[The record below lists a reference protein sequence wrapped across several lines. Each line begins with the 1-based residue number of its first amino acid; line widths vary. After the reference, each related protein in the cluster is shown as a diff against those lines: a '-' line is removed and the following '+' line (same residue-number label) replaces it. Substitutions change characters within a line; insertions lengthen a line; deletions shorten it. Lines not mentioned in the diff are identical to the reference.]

1 MRLPGNSPTKRFLI
15 VLVAALLGWQALT
28 AVADVLNG
36 SPTPTPTEQPQAP
49 APTPEVDTS
58 SITAGDTPSPTPSP
72 SSTATITYIPIPTNS
87 PAAAPTFA
95 DNQSVQLKA
104 PATIPVDPRATQATL
119 PAIYL
124 HGSDYVLACVA
135 TQGARAIINGGNNS
149 DTTTGTT
156 LITGNNS
163 TRLYLS
169 GTSAQVTQSINSG
182 TGLKLIGTSASS
194 RVTGAFVTIKIA
206 ALTAPSLDS
215 TFCGQAAAAHTTT
228 VTTLGLDL
236 NLQKNTI
243 GLKGK

>member
-1 MRLPGNSPTKRFLI
+1 MRLPGNSPIKRLLI

-36 SPTPTPTEQPQAP
+36 SPTPTPTEQAQEP
-49 APTPEVDTS
+49 APLPPVDTS
-58 SITAGDTPSPTPSP
+58 SITDGSTPTPTPSP
-72 SSTATITYIPIPTNS
+72 SSTASITYIPIPSQT
-87 PAAAPTFA
+87 PEAAPTFA
-95 DNQSVQLKA
+95 DNQSVQLKS
-104 PATIPVDPRATQATL
+104 PSTIPVDPRATQATL

-124 HGSDYVLACVA
+124 HSSDYVLACVA
-135 TQGARAIINGGNNS
+135 TQGARAVITSSNNS

-169 GTSAQVTQSINSG
+169 GTSAQVTQSINAG
-182 TGLKLIGTSASS
+182 TGLRLIGTSQSS
-194 RVTGAFVTIKIA
+194 RVTGAFMTIKVV

-215 TFCGQAAAAHTTT
+215 SFCGQAAAAKTIT

-236 NLQKNTI
+236 NLQKNSV